1 MTFEIV
7 TTPANTPASLLF
19 QQCLVEIV
27 PDNKIMNMAKEEV
40 AGYFLD
46 KVEPTTVSEDLWM
59 KVLNKAQIKKQ
70 SRINTPT
77 DPFLNQLPVSLQV
90 HLVDKKIKWKS
101 FKDVK
106 IATILPKDNN
116 EKLELIH
123 VMPGAKIPQ
132 HTHEG
137 NESFLVLHGSYSDE
151 YGSYKQGTVQVRS
164 DDHHHTPIGHTQTGC
179 VGLAY
184 THGKI
189 KFSGKFGKLLNL
201 IAN

>member
-46 KVEPTTVSEDLWM
+46 KIEPTTVSEDLWM

>member
-46 KVEPTTVSEDLWM
+46 KIEPTTVSEDLWM

-90 HLVDKKIKWKS
+90 HLADKKIKWKS

-164 DDHHHTPIGHTQTGC
+164 DDHHHTPIGHSQTGC

-201 IAN
+201 VAN